1 MDRIRK
7 VLEKQN
13 IEITDEALSVLE
25 SYMEAVLEY
34 NKSINLTAITDRDEF
49 IQKHYVDSLLCAG
62 DISNGDFGKILDL
75 GTGAGFPGI
84 PLAVAFP
91 EKQFVLMDSLN
102 KRIRIIRELCAKL
115 GISNVSAVHG
125 RAEELARDK
134 VYRESFDLCVSR
146 AVANMS
152 TLTEYC
158 LPFVSV
164 GGVFLAYK
172 GPDCEDEVKAAA
184 KAIQILGGDEAEII
198 KPETGQAPF
207 EHTFVRVKK
216 VNNTP
221 KTYPRKAGTPSKKP
235 IG

>member
-1 MDRIRK
+1 MDRVRK

-184 KAIQILGGDEAEII
+184 KAIQILGGAEAEII
-198 KPETGQAPF
+198 RPETGQAPF

>member
-1 MDRIRK
+1 MDRVRK

>member
-1 MDRIRK
+1 MDRVRK

-198 KPETGQAPF
+198 RPETGQAPF

>member
-1 MDRIRK
+1 MDRVRK
-7 VLEKQN
+7 VLRKQN

-34 NKSINLTAITDRDEF
+34 NKSINLTAIIDRDEF

>member
-1 MDRIRK
+1 MDRVRK
-7 VLEKQN
+7 VLKKQN
-13 IEITDEALSVLE
+13 IEITDEALSILE

-115 GISNVSAVHG
+115 GIINVSAVHG

-207 EHTFVRVKK
+207 DHTFVRVKK

>member
-1 MDRIRK
+1 MDRVRK

-115 GISNVSAVHG
+115 DIW
-125 RAEELARDK
+125 
-134 VYRESFDLCVSR
+134 
-146 AVANMS
+146 
-152 TLTEYC
+152 
-158 LPFVSV
+158 
-164 GGVFLAYK
+164 
-172 GPDCEDEVKAAA
+172 
-184 KAIQILGGDEAEII
+184 
-198 KPETGQAPF
+198 
-207 EHTFVRVKK
+207 
-216 VNNTP
+216 
-221 KTYPRKAGTPSKKP
+221 
-235 IG
+235 